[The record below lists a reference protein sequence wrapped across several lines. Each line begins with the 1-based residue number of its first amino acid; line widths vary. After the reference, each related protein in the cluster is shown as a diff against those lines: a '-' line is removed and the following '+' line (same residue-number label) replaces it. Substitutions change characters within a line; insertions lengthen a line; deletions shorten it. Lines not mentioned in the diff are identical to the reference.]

1 MYDLGHFYI
10 GRRKSRCSRK
20 GRHAEVTM
28 GLRPTEG
35 DENPAEWLAVRY
47 VGRGIVKAV
56 FALGESRPFLSLAR
70 NVRFEP
76 INVSLPFPS

>member
-1 MYDLGHFYI
+1 
-10 GRRKSRCSRK
+10 
-20 GRHAEVTM
+20 M

-35 DENPAEWLAVRY
+35 DENPAESLAVTY
-47 VGRGIVKAV
+47 VWRGMVKAIG
-56 FALGESRPFLSLAR
+56 ALGKSRPFSSLAR